1 MKFVVSKNVLEVAVK
16 NLLRVIPSKPAL
28 PILTDIEFH
37 VMEAN
42 KRAIM
47 MASDGEVFI
56 ESHIDLD
63 ECEGEG
69 SFTVQATML
78 ANMLS
83 EVKEQPLTVYATTES
98 EKQSFT
104 VEYQDGEAYCSM
116 GNANEY
122 PHLYALEESPRV
134 VIVDD
139 DSFKNAL
146 DTTAFAAARDEFCSV
161 MCGVYF
167 TSKGGTEATLVAS
180 DGHVLMKQTIDV
192 DATGAPFGVIIP
204 SRVVA
209 ILSKMIDPDD
219 KLNIEIYGSRTTIDS
234 MSFNLTFRQIEGKYP
249 NWEGIIPNSFTRV
262 LKADRLQLISALKAV
277 APFAPDSSNMII
289 MRYDVGN
296 LTIEG
301 SDNDFAAGA
310 ERRVAVEPIMFGQT
324 TDPMTIGFKAKQLIT
339 ALSKLGGPFVAINLN
354 EPDKAGV
361 FEPEVEGDDN
371 PTQMAL
377 VMPMLVNE

>member
-69 SFTVQATML
+69 SFTVSATML

-83 EVKEQPLTVYATTES
+83 EVKEQPLTIYATTES

-104 VEYQDGEAYCSM
+104 VEYQDGEAYCSI
-116 GNANEY
+116 GNADEY
-122 PHLYALEESPRV
+122 PKLNALEESPRV
-134 VIVDD
+134 VIVDGD
-139 DSFKNAL
+139 AFKNAL
-146 DTTAFAAARDEFCSV
+146 DTTAFAAAKDELRPV

-167 TSKGGTEATLVAS
+167 TSNGDTEANLVAS

-204 SRVVA
+204 TRVVA

-219 KLNIEIYGSRTTIDS
+219 KLNIEIYGSRTTIDT
-234 MSFNLTFRQIEGKYP
+234 MSFNLTFRQIEGNYP
-249 NWEGIIPNSFTRV
+249 KWETIIPTSFTRV
-262 LKADRLQLISALKAV
+262 LKADRLALISALKAV

-289 MRYDVGN
+289 MRYDGGN

-301 SDNDFAAGA
+301 SDYDFAIGA
-310 ERRVAVEPIMFGQT
+310 ERRIQVEEMMENKT
-324 TDPMTIGFKAKQLIT
+324 SDPMSIGFKAKQLIS
-339 ALSKLGGPFVAINLN
+339 ALQKIGSPFVSLNLN
-354 EPDKAGV
+354 NPDNAGV
-361 FEPEVEGDDN
+361 FEPVSDGDDE

-377 VMPMLVNE
+377 VMPMLVN